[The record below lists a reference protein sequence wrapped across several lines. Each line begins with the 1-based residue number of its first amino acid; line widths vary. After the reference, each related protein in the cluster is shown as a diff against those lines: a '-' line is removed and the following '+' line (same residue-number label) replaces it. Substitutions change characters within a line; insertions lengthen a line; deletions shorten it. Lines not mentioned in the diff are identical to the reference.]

1 MYWKRINKFSPH
13 LALHKMTAILQITF
27 PNIYF
32 IFIYLFYLFI
42 NLFIYLFIYL
52 ILV

>member
-32 IFIYLFYLFI
+32 IFIYLFIYLFYLFI
-42 NLFIYLFIYL
+42 YYLFIYLF
-52 ILV
+52 